1 MDLAEALRCNGHHVL
16 VQNVDEVMGRHGADI
31 HSSLKETVIK
41 GRVTS
46 VDHHIVIIAKS
57 LSTIEIKDH
66 IAISVLKE
74 VALRLLQVN
83 EAQRLLH
90 IKNPISYKGISSR
103 SILTEV
109 NVPTPPAVCRASA
122 AAGPGKCV
130 RIMGFV

>member
-83 EAQRLLH
+83 EAQRL
-90 IKNPISYKGISSR
+90 
-103 SILTEV
+103 
-109 NVPTPPAVCRASA
+109 
-122 AAGPGKCV
+122 
-130 RIMGFV
+130 